1 MFLVGF
7 EEAEDKLILPLDA
20 NMRIVERFR
29 DAVVNIDKKVQ
40 PR

>member
-1 MFLVGF
+1 MCSVGF
-7 EEAEDKLILPLDA
+7 EEAEDKLILPLDV
-20 NMRIVERFR
+20 NMRTLERFR